1 MGHDA
6 IGGRALGGVDGA
18 DPSGPDMAIG
28 EAGEAEGFLLPILAL
43 DRDAAALRIDSY
55 HAGGVLIQ
63 SPRASIVAGEMNPV
77 SGALL
82 LHDL

>member
-1 MGHDA
+1 MKHQSL
-6 IGGRALGGVDGA
+6 RVV
-18 DPSGPDMAIG
+18 
-28 EAGEAEGFLLPILAL
+28 LLDYLLSFTILAL